1 MMSREAPVWRSLLY
15 VPANQERFIVS
26 AHTRGADCIQ
36 LDLEDSVPFDQKEL
50 ARAKV
55 ENAAARVRRGGADV
69 MVRIN
74 RPLSLAVR
82 DIEACVGPDVDGFS
96 LPKVESAS
104 HIHLLDELLSEVE
117 LKRGLEVGHSS
128 LIAIVESAA
137 AMFDILAIARSSPRL
152 VALNLGGEDF
162 ALDCGM
168 RPTADTL
175 HLPKQQIVHAASAAR
190 LAPLGVLGSI
200 TGFKDEAAFQAMVQ
214 RSKEFGFVG
223 ASAIHPSQ
231 VAILNKVF
239 SPSDEEIAEAKRVI
253 TALEVAQAEGRG
265 AVALDGRMIDAPVA
279 ARARK
284 TLARRAA
291 IDRRARRAESLGLH

>member
-1 MMSREAPVWRSLLY
+1 MLHKPPVWRSLLY
-15 VPANQERFIVS
+15 VPANQERFIAS

-36 LDLEDSVPFDQKEL
+36 LDLEDSVPFEQKND
-50 ARAKV
+50 ARTRVAEAAK
-55 ENAAARVRRGGADV
+55 RVRRGGADV

-104 HIHLLDELLSEVE
+104 HVQLLDELLSEVE
-117 LKRGLEVGHSS
+117 LKRGLPVGHSS
-128 LIAIVESAA
+128 FIAIVESAA
-137 AMFDILAIARSSPRL
+137 AMFDILAIARSSTRL

-168 RPTADTL
+168 QPTAETL
-175 HLPKQQIVHAASAAR
+175 HFPKQQIVHAASAAR
-190 LAPLGVLGSI
+190 LAPLGVLGSVA
-200 TGFKDEAAFQAMVQ
+200 GFKDELAYAAMVQ

-239 SPSDEEIAEAKRVI
+239 SPTDEEVVEAKRVI
-253 TALEVAQAEGRG
+253 EALDAAHAAGRG
-265 AVALDGRMIDAPVA
+265 AVALDGKMIDLPIA

-284 TLARRAA
+284 TLDRRAA
-291 IDRRARRAESLGLH
+291 IEERASQAAAVAIR

>member
-1 MMSREAPVWRSLLY
+1 MWRSLLY
-15 VPANQERFIVS
+15 VPANQERFIAS
-26 AHTRGADCIQ
+26 AHMRGADCIQ
-36 LDLEDSVPFDQKEL
+36 LDLEDSVPFEHKDE

-55 ENAAARVRRGGADV
+55 AQAAARVRRGGADV

-104 HIHLLDELLSEVE
+104 HVQLLDELVSEVE
-117 LKRGLEVGHSS
+117 LKRGLEVGRSS
-128 LIAIVESAA
+128 FIAIVESAA
-137 AMFDILAIARSSPRL
+137 AMFDILAIARASRRL

-168 RPTADTL
+168 RPTADAL
-175 HLPKQQIVHAASAAR
+175 HFPKQQIVHAASAAR

-200 TGFKDEAAFQAMVQ
+200 AGFKDEAAFLAMVQ

-231 VAILNKVF
+231 VPILNKVF
-239 SPSDEEIAEAKRVI
+239 SPTDDEIAEARRVI
-253 TALEVAQAEGRG
+253 TALEVAASDGRG
-265 AVALDGRMIDAPVA
+265 AAALDGRMIDAPIA

-291 IDRRARRAESLGLH
+291 IDERIRITKALGVR